1 MNDAKRTK
9 RLQALIESMNAGN
22 DVARRDLK
30 LALTTDEWNRYEA
43 SVQEQREFVAM
54 LSDVPDLLQDYVL
67 ALKRADFLY
76 ARAEGMHPRGNAQSR
91 TSLYHQADHAYE
103 RALERLSE
111 ILAKDPNLRMWLDRD
126 HNDGIS
132 ACSKMSPGVPRLLTS
147 KSLNRGC
154 DENSFWRWR
163 DPSLSVDK
171 RQLKLAALQ
180 SSLEDCLN
188 PVQENQESRPNNP
201 MDLLPNSKKRRNIG
215 ATDIDFT

>member
-1 MNDAKRTK
+1 
-9 RLQALIESMNAGN
+9 
-22 DVARRDLK
+22 
-30 LALTTDEWNRYEA
+30 
-43 SVQEQREFVAM
+43 M